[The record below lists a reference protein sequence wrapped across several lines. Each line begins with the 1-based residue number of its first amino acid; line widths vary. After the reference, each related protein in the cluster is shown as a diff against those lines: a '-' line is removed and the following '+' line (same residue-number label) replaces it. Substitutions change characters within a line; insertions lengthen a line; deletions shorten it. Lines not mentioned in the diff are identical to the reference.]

1 MHLPVWA
8 AQDAWALLREEWEVR
23 EPPDGV
29 RKAEPGLRGAPDEQA
44 KVAEEV
50 CSYQSVKVC
59 DRNADFFYIAL
70 FFHYCKR
77 KTCVRCIFLLFFCV
91 EGIKWC

>member
-50 CSYQSVKVC
+50 CSYQSVKSITAM
-59 DRNADFFYIAL
+59 RTSLILHFFFANASSKRTKWTFFD
-70 FFHYCKR
+70 
-77 KTCVRCIFLLFFCV
+77 TFLPLRP
-91 EGIKWC
+91 